1 MGDSPM
7 ALTLRERFH
16 PKRFLVGEQPS
27 DDAVTLCHR
36 RIFILPS
43 KSGLCCGLLLCI
55 MLLASVV
62 YNNNLSFI
70 LTFLLSS
77 ICLVSVLHNFQSMT
91 GLKIKAGHSNPV
103 FAGDVAELKI
113 SLHNESAF
121 PRINLFL
128 SAKNAEPVQVNI
140 APKKRTIA
148 PLKIKTHKRGW
159 QSVGTMTVLSYYPIG
174 LFRAW
179 SPINLA
185 QKLLVYPKPST
196 HPIIAPQQSLADS
209 KQAKYF
215 TRDGDDFLGLDKYQY
230 GDSLRH
236 IHWKAFAKGQGVQ
249 SKRYGSD
256 ESPQLILDLEQTPG
270 DNLESRISLLCRW
283 IIDLENAGVK
293 YGLRLSQSL
302 IEPNSGSTHRA
313 RCLRELALV

>member
-1 MGDSPM
+1 MT
-7 ALTLRERFH
+7 LTLRERFH
-16 PKRFLVGEQPS
+16 PNRFLVGEQPS
-27 DDAVTLCHR
+27 DDTVILCHR

-55 MLLASVV
+55 MLLASIV

-77 ICLVSVLHNFQSMT
+77 ICLVSVLHNFRSMA
-91 GLKIKAGHSNPV
+91 GLKIGAGNSNPV

-113 SLHNESAF
+113 TLYNESKF
-121 PRINLFL
+121 PRVNLL
-128 SAKNAEPVQVNI
+128 LAANNARPVKVYI
-140 APKKRTIA
+140 APKQRTMA

-159 QSVGTMTVLSYYPIG
+159 QSVGTLTVLSYYPIG

-185 QKLLVYPKPST
+185 HKLLVYPKPSIQ
-196 HPIIAPQQSLADS
+196 PVNAPQQSILAS
-209 KQAKYF
+209 KQAKKY

-236 IHWKAFAKGQGVQ
+236 IHWKAFAKGQGIQ

-256 ESPQLILDLEQTPG
+256 DSSQLILDLEQTPG

-283 IIDLENAGVK
+283 IIDLENSGVK
-293 YGLRLSQSL
+293 YGLRLPQSL
-302 IEPNSGSTHRA
+302 IEPNSGGSHQA